1 MRSRLHFT
9 GETNHRWK
17 YTSEFSGTEDD
28 ESYEGATAEK
38 AGRMMLSAE
47 RSEGEAML
55 EPMEKRPSACGDD
68 QSQDLAYGCLFC
80 KTGKEQSVAE
90 QIQVTCPNV
99 RATTMRQMKYR
110 TCKKVKTREEAILLL
125 SYVFFEAP
133 SSMEPSIEFPM
144 QNVIRVLSMDSG
156 IWQLQG
162 EDERFVR
169 WLFQYDGLLGFSKA
183 YKEGDRIR
191 IISGPLKD
199 MEGKIRRVDK
209 RGMSGQVILSF
220 YGKDVP
226 VWLGFELVRT
236 IQ

>member
-17 YTSEFSGTEDD
+17 YTSEISGTEDD
-28 ESYEGATAEK
+28 ESYEGANAEK
-38 AGRMMLSAE
+38 AGCLMLPAE

-55 EPMEKRPSACGDD
+55 EPMEKCLSACDD
-68 QSQDLAYGCLFC
+68 AQPEDMSYGCLFC

-90 QIQVTCPNV
+90 QIQATCPDV
-99 RATTMRQMKYR
+99 RATTMYR
-110 TCKKVKTREEAILLL
+110 TCKKVKTQEEAILLP

-133 SSMEPSIEFPM
+133 SSMETSIEFPT
-144 QNVIRVLSMDSG
+144 QNVIRVLSIDSG

-162 EDERFVR
+162 EDERFVK
-169 WLFQYDGLLGFSKA
+169 WLFQYDGLLVFSQA
-183 YKEGDRIR
+183 YKEGDQIR
-191 IISGPLKD
+191 IVSGPLKD

-220 YGKDVP
+220 YDRDIP
-226 VWLGFELVRT
+226 VWLGFEL
-236 IQ
+236 IQKR